1 MGAARLSIKH
11 GGHPATIAR
20 AIRRGF
26 LCENGDEGTQRV
38 RAVYREKGLP
48 GALTEICGLS
58 PDEPLYDMV
67 LKA

>member
-1 MGAARLSIKH
+1 MHATAAYLY
-11 GGHPATIAR
+11 
-20 AIRRGF
+20 
-26 LCENGDEGTQRV
+26 ENGDEGTQRV